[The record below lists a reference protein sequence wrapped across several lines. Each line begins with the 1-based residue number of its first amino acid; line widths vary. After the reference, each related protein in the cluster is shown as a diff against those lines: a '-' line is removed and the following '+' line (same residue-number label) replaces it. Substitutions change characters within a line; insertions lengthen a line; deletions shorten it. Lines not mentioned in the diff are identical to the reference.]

1 MTKQQKMSSA
11 SVQTLPKPRV
21 DRALCKVLLKYLKR
35 ELKRDLKD
43 IEYSLMGILSLN
55 DRLVYERKYAEL
67 CDLIDE
73 FEGKGKKYLLKVL
86 LKRLYKDADEIEEE
100 MDADDITNGELAK
113 LDSEWNQIDQMI
125 SQVEEQLEARR

>member
-21 DRALCKVLLKYLKR
+21 DRTLCKGLLKYLKR

-43 IEYSLMGILSLN
+43 IEYSLMGIMSFN
-55 DRLVYERKYAEL
+55 DRLAYENKYAEL
-67 CDLIDE
+67 CDLIDD
-73 FEGKGKKYLLKVL
+73 FEGRGKKYLLKLL